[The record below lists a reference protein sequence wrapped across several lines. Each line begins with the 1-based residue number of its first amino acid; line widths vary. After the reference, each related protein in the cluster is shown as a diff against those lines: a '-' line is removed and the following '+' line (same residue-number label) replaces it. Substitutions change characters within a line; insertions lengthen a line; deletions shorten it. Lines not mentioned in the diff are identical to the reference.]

1 MIHSQ
6 VDPFSW
12 CRPGDGDWF
21 SYLAVGTLSRFYCRV
36 TVADLGFLCHQRRHL
51 PSGKLTIT
59 NITMEHHHAINGKI
73 NYKYTINGSSSI
85 AAMLVYQRV
94 FESSSSLMIFSWIPQ
109 DFFRGCFVSSEN
121 PHFRPAQRW
130 GHSATRS
137 SQRWGKGSRNRAQC
151 RCCCCRKLLAMG
163 Q

>member
-1 MIHSQ
+1 
-6 VDPFSW
+6 
-12 CRPGDGDWF
+12 
-21 SYLAVGTLSRFYCRV
+21 
-36 TVADLGFLCHQRRHL
+36 
-51 PSGKLTIT
+51 
-59 NITMEHHHAINGKI
+59 MEHHHAINGKI

-109 DFFRGCFVSSEN
+109 DFFRGRFVSSEN

-163 Q
+163 QWNDHFFIISWCFMMFRILRKKSMKKAVFSETVYPCLSLGVVWAW